1 METATQRK
9 TNKNAYEITQ
19 KRLVYGGVQEIATK
33 KIALRIKY
41 TSDGLYTGKYQK

>member
-1 METATQRK
+1 M
-9 TNKNAYEITQ
+9 
-19 KRLVYGGVQEIATK
+19 GVQEITTN